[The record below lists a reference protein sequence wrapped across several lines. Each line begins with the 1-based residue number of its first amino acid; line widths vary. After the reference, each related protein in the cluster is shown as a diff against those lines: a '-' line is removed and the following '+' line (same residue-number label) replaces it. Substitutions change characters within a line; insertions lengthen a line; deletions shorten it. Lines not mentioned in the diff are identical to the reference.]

1 MLQKSGVS
9 ALVLLACITL
19 SAILS
24 FAGSKEIL
32 SLNFKNGYSAWDTSQ
47 RSGGTFAIVE
57 YAKGQAVKI
66 HRNSIGDDRPTFL
79 RYMKIPIEYLKGKRV
94 MVLAKV
100 KAENIDIG
108 DKSFYGGH
116 LDFEMRTSKG
126 FDYRCTIQDFFT
138 GTFDW
143 RPESFECTVPEDVKT
158 IDLRIGLQGAS
169 GATFFDDIK
178 VFTIEQ

>member
-1 MLQKSGVS
+1 MSQKNVS
-9 ALVLLACITL
+9 AVLLFVCIML
-19 SAILS
+19 SAVIS

-32 SLNFKNGYSAWDTSQ
+32 SLNFKNGHGDWDTSQ
-47 RSGGTFAIVE
+47 RAGGTFSLVE
-57 YAKGQAVKI
+57 YAKGLAVKI
-66 HRNSIGDDRPTFL
+66 QRNSVSDDRPTFL

-94 MVLAKV
+94 LVQAKA
-100 KAENIDIG
+100 KAENIEIG

-116 LDFEMRTSKG
+116 LDFEMKTSKG

-158 IDLRIGLQGAS
+158 IDLRIGLQGAKGS
-169 GATFFDDIK
+169 IYFDDIR
-178 VFTIEQ
+178 VFTINE